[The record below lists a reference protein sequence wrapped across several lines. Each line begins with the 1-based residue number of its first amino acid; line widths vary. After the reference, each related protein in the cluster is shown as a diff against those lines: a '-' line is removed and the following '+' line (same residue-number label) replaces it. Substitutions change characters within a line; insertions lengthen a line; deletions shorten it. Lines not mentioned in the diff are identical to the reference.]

1 MGAGAGAKGVA
12 GAAGAAPAGTGVI
25 GVAPIG
31 APKNGHVAT
40 GKR

>member
-1 MGAGAGAKGVA
+1 MGAGAVAKGVA
-12 GAAGAAPAGTGVI
+12 LAAGAPAGTGVI

-40 GKR
+40 GRR